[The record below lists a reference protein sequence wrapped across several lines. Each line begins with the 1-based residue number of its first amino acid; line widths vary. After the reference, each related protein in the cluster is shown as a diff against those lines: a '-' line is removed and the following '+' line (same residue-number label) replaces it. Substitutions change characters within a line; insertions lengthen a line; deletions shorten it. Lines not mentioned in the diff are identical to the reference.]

1 MWTSDYYKAKEN
13 KDQISDAYYQW
24 NYRYVYG
31 LYHDE
36 PATHRV

>member
-1 MWTSDYYKAKEN
+1 MWTADYYKAKEN
-13 KDQISDAYYQW
+13 TDQISDSYNQW

-36 PATHRV
+36 PALYRV